1 MRNFQASC
9 HGLVLSGLD
18 EVLNVNEARDLLIQI
33 CNQKCVYIY
42 CQRERKKERKRDI
55 YVCMPL
61 IEREDGLNVRYTGFL
76 MKY

>member
-1 MRNFQASC
+1 MPWI
-9 HGLVLSGLD
+9 LSGLD

-42 CQRERKKERKRDI
+42 CQRERKKEREI
-55 YVCMPL
+55 YICMYAFDR
-61 IEREDGLNVRYTGFL
+61 EREDGLNVRYTGFL